1 MVLYLAAALGALIYG
16 LMDFVGSI
24 GKSVFTVKYLLTILV
39 NILAGCFVIWLIE
52 LKPNQFMLSTFDFTR
67 VVAATFGI
75 FGMKFFKMV
84 IKISNKSIKT
94 KFGVG
99 KK

>member
-1 MVLYLAAALGALIYG
+1 MVLYLAAALGAIIYG
-16 LMDFVGSI
+16 LMDYVGSVGSNI
-24 GKSVFTVKYLLTILV
+24 FTKKYLLTMLV

-75 FGMKFFKMV
+75 FGMKFFKML
-84 IKISNKSIKT
+84 IKISKKNIKT
-94 KFGVG
+94 KFG